1 MPKRFLDTL
10 NFLFTFLDAK
20 SCLHSV
26 YNTEKIILPHLF
38 SDLCYCD
45 IMTAE
50 TLRSPNPS
58 AAEGIL
64 LRLQTSSMQTTSQ
77 SNIRRPF
84 MTGPSVSSTSVPSP
98 NSESSWKHRSHDNST
113 DYSLSPMMHSEDSI
127 VDKDDVVIQED
138 TDDKKDKSKKKRYTK
153 SRTRVKNPTA
163 IIKIKKTR
171 RLKAN
176 DRERNRMHNLNSALD
191 RLRCVL
197 PTLPDETKLTKIETL
212 RFAHNYIWA
221 LSETLKM
228 LDSKGIKPNV
238 GDDGHSNATI
248 SNDQVQAPP
257 LYGYCSPPI
266 VPSSPAWSS
275 VGSPHPVSS
284 SSAQMSYTT
293 TDYSDSSCSG
303 SECSNSFANYESL

>member
-1 MPKRFLDTL
+1 
-10 NFLFTFLDAK
+10 
-20 SCLHSV
+20 
-26 YNTEKIILPHLF
+26 
-38 SDLCYCD
+38 
-45 IMTAE
+45 MTAE

-64 LRLQTSSMQTTSQ
+64 LRLQTSQMQATSP
-77 SNIRRPF
+77 SDIRRPF
-84 MTGPSVSSTSVPSP
+84 LTGSGVCNTTPTSPP
-98 NSESSWKHRSHDNST
+98 KSESSWKHRSQDTST
-113 DYSLSPMMHSEDSI
+113 DYSLSPMVQSEDSI
-127 VDKDDVVIQED
+127 MDKDDVLIQEE
-138 TDDKKDKSKKKRYTK
+138 TEDKKDKSKKKRYTK
-153 SRTRVKNPTA
+153 SRTRVKNPIA
-163 IIKIKKTR
+163 VIKIKKTR

-191 RLRCVL
+191 KLRCVL

-228 LDSKGIKPNV
+228 LDSKGIKPNC
-238 GDDGHSNATI
+238 GDDRQTNGTVPNESI
-248 SNDQVQAPP
+248 QAPP

-266 VPSSPAWSS
+266 VPPSPAWSS

-303 SECSNSFANYESL
+303 SECSNSFVQYESL